1 VSEHTPGPWRIS
13 KSDWTTAPWR
23 DAVII
28 EGDIEGG
35 WAVPPE
41 ICALYRGAEQE
52 ADARLIAAA
61 PDLFAALKAFAEV
74 WGACGIPPVEGERR
88 LQLALTLIGGR
99 DFDAACAAIKKATQ
113 P

>member
-1 VSEHTPGPWRIS
+1 MSEHTPGPWRIS
-13 KSDWTTAPWR
+13 KSDWATAPWR

-61 PDLFAALKAFAEV
+61 PEMLEAL
-74 WGACGIPPVEGERR
+74 RR
-88 LQLALTLIGGR
+88 ADELLGKMTTDDVLVSLDIQNARVVVG
-99 DFDAACAAIKKATQ
+99 AAITKATQ

>member
-1 VSEHTPGPWRIS
+1 MSEHTPRPWRIS

-35 WAVPPE
+35 WAAPPE

-61 PDLFAALKAFAEV
+61 PEMLEAL
-74 WGACGIPPVEGERR
+74 RR
-88 LQLALTLIGGR
+88 ADELLGKMTTDDVLVSLDIQNARVVVG
-99 DFDAACAAIKKATQ
+99 AAITKATQ